1 MNPTALCPNPG
12 VWRMVLIALQPSR
25 MVLHLEPVRE
35 AAPCPLCGTLS
46 ARMHSRYRRR
56 AWDLP
61 WSRWPVQ
68 LVVYARRFFCDDPGC
83 QRRIFTETFPQV
95 LAPYAR
101 HTERLRMVLLEL
113 AHASGAEMAARVTKL
128 LGCAISPD
136 TLIRR
141 QRTEQ
146 FPIPSPRV
154 LGVDEFALRRGST
167 YASLL
172 VDLERHRPVDVVEDR
187 KAAPVARWL
196 AAHPGTEVLARDR
209 AEAYAL
215 AGRTAAPHA
224 LQVADRFHLVR
235 NVGDALKGLLRS
247 RRWVLTN
254 PGLGPG
260 NPPPALPAPSP
271 KASEEGRVKE
281 VRPTPTKQAN
291 WETVRQRRDKGQSV
305 LAIARELGMN
315 RKTVRRYLT
324 LNHPPIYGPR
334 RPRPTRAT
342 PYFAY
347 LRQRW
352 AEGCHNARS
361 LYQELL
367 QRGYSGAE
375 RQVRAAVR
383 PWRSAPGPPSP
394 TRPLPLHWLALCPSR
409 RLTTPQRE
417 ELELILGANPLLALG
432 YQFKERFHQLV
443 AHRDVA
449 ELDRW
454 LEEAAQCQL
463 PTFKA
468 LARTFRRDYE
478 AVRAALTTPWSTAQC
493 EGQNTRVK
501 LIKRLGYGRAKLD
514 LLRQRILHRP
524 MVC

>member
-1 MNPTALCPNPG
+1 MNPTALCPDPG
-12 VWRMVLIALQPSR
+12 VWRVVLIAVQPSR
-25 MVLHLEPVRE
+25 LVLHLEPARE
-35 AAPCPLCGTLS
+35 VVPCPVCGTLS
-46 ARMHSRYRRR
+46 ARVHSQYRRR

-61 WSRWPVQ
+61 WGRWPVQ
-68 LVVYARRFFCDDPGC
+68 LVVYARRFFCSELGC
-83 QRRIFTETFPQV
+83 PRRIFTEPFPQV

-101 HTERLRMVLLEL
+101 QTGRLRMVLLEV
-113 AHASGAEMAARVTKL
+113 AHASSAEMGARVTRL
-128 LGCAISPD
+128 LGCGTSPD
-136 TLIRR
+136 TLIRC
-141 QRTEQ
+141 QRAEQ
-146 FPIPSPRV
+146 FPIPSPRA

-167 YASLL
+167 YATLL
-172 VDLERHRPVDVVEDR
+172 VDLERHRPVDVVEER

-196 AAHPGTEVLARDR
+196 MAHPGMEVLARDR

-247 RRWVLTN
+247 HRWVLPN

-260 NPPPALPAPSP
+260 DPPPALSAPAPQS
-271 KASEEGRVKE
+271 SEKGRARE
-281 VRPTPTKQAN
+281 PQPTLTKQTN
-291 WETVRQRRDKGQSV
+291 WEAVQERKHRGQSIKG
-305 LAIARELGMN
+305 IARELGIN
-315 RKTVRRYLT
+315 RKTVRQYLR
-324 LNHPPIYGPR
+324 LDHPPVYGPR
-334 RPRPTRAT
+334 RPRPTRVT
-342 PYFAY
+342 PHLAY

-367 QRGYSGAE
+367 QQGYRGTE

-383 PWRSAPGPPSP
+383 PWRSAPSPSP
-394 TRPLPLHWLALCPSR
+394 PATSIPFHWLVLGPSR
-409 RLTTPQRE
+409 RLTPPQQE
-417 ELELILGANPLLALG
+417 ELEPILGANPLLAQG
-432 YQFKERFHQLV
+432 YQLKERFHQLI

-454 LEEAAQCQL
+454 LDEAAQCQL
-463 PTFKA
+463 PTFTA
-468 LARTFRRDYE
+468 VARTLRHDYE

-524 MVC
+524 VVC